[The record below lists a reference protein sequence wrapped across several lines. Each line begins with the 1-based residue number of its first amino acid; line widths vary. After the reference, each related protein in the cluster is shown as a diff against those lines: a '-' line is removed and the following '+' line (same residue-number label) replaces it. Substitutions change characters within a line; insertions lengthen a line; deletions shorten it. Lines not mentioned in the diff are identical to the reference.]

1 MNFSELLKS
10 RQSLLRQAHLAN
22 LAFSYATL
30 RRLGDHVEK
39 ARLQGR
45 VRLRPADEEEDAT
58 PASLTALD
66 GSQAVIEEHFSDED
80 IYHLA
85 DSIAF
90 ALETPFSEIELR
102 LEDIG
107 DKFGGALRNELD
119 EAGVVMDHSE
129 IMENNPSHIQEDENS
144 G

>member
-1 MNFSELLKS
+1 MKFSELLKT

-22 LAFSYATL
+22 LAFSYDTL
-30 RRLGDHVEK
+30 RRIGDRVEK

-45 VRLRPADEEEDAT
+45 VRLRSADEDEAT

-66 GSQAVIEEHFSDED
+66 GSQAVIEEHFADED
-80 IYHLA
+80 VHHLA

-90 ALETPFSEIELR
+90 SLETPFSEIELR

-107 DKFGGALRNELD
+107 DKFGAALRHELD
-119 EAGVVMDHSE
+119 EAGVLMDPSE
-129 IMENNPSHIQEDENS
+129 RIENNTSHIQEDENS